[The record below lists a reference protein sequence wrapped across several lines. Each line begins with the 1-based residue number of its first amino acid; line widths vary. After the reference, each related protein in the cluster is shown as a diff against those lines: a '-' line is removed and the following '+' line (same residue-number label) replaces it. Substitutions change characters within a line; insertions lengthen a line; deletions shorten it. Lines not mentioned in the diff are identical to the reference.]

1 MFCTQRNRF
10 PPRERMSEIP
20 FYSITW
26 CKLTYKL
33 MLIQNET
40 FSYCIWN
47 QQSEYKVFDKLQGWL
62 WAKPVDVLVWCGPL
76 LRDLVRRITGQ
87 LTNVVSVFLRRYPM
101 EWGRVRGSSEF
112 LVLYGAWH
120 FWRGWLLAQMKYL
133 GLRGSQHWWRTVGC
147 EQLLVVF

>member
-1 MFCTQRNRF
+1 
-10 PPRERMSEIP
+10 MSEIP

-47 QQSEYKVFDKLQGWL
+47 QQSEYNVFDKLQGWL

-76 LRDLVRRITGQ
+76 LRGDLVRRITGQ
-87 LTNVVSVFLRRYPM
+87 LTNVVSVFVRRYPM

-120 FWRGWLLAQMKYL
+120 FWRGWLLAQMKLPRSSRITTLVTY
-133 GLRGSQHWWRTVGC
+133 RGVPTIVRSILDWHLCMIAV
-147 EQLLVVF
+147 LD